1 MEERKMFCGNCGAQ
15 VPDGAAVCPN
25 CGAQMAAKT
34 QAPQMNQAF
43 QNAGARA
50 NGAAG
55 GSGNNLD
62 TKKIGMIAA
71 AVVAVLVLFFV
82 IKGIFGGSGLKGT
95 YTDGSSFMTFK
106 GNKVTLTAMGYEMTM
121 KYKIKDDEIFFD
133 AKSLKLSDDCK
144 KYLADEL
151 DMDKDEIEEEIED
164 LKDDMGSDDD
174 ESGISFKYNKKK
186 NIITMGGEEF
196 YYAENFKA
204 GPSGKF
210 VSDDDDEISISFKN
224 GKATFDDDGDKETLV
239 YYCYEDDDDDK
250 VYVVFYGYEFH
261 DSEFYDD
268 YNTSSFTFDDDDE
281 VEIGGIIYE
290 K

>member
-1 MEERKMFCGNCGAQ
+1 MFCGNCGAQ

-174 ESGISFKYNKKK
+174 DESGISFKYNKKK